1 MRSFTMSKKSE
12 IQASVLSGS
21 GFERQSSSARRI
33 LPLIQFLAP
42 LSVIVTKAVIL
53 LALSLSIYGGLS
65 FISSDPASAELRICN
80 KSGSRVGISVG
91 YRNDKGWTTEGWW
104 NLEATS
110 CEVILPGALKSQYY
124 YMFAVDYDEG
134 GEWAGS
140 AFMCTADKIFTI
152 NGIEDCLTRGFQ
164 RTGFF
169 EIDTGTQTSWTVQL
183 TEPTQRGTGGK

>member
-1 MRSFTMSKKSE
+1 MSKKSE
-12 IQASVLSGS
+12 IQVSGYSGS
-21 GFERQSSSARRI
+21 GFESQSSSARRI
-33 LPLIQFLAP
+33 LPLTHFLAP
-42 LSVIVTKAVIL
+42 FSARVTKAVIL
-53 LALSLSIYGGLS
+53 FALSLSMYGGLS
-65 FISSDPASAELRICN
+65 FISSDQASAELRICN